1 MRTLLLVLI
10 LSAAIPARADEVNEQ
25 AKEHFAKGQTHY
37 ALGEF
42 EQAAD
47 EFKEAF
53 RLRKVPIILYNIA
66 QALRLSGNLQNAI
79 FFYSQYLT
87 RQPDAANRAEV
98 EARIA
103 ELRTQ
108 LQRETGRPPN
118 DLAPEKVEAAA
129 PPPAVA
135 KPAAKPTTRAA
146 VPVAA
151 VAASPPAAS
160 IKPTR
165 LAGYVA
171 LGAGALLEGGAYLF
185 HASASSAADELSRKY
200 NAGTLT
206 PADAHLRSDIDSKGR
221 LATMSAIG
229 GALLL
234 ASGAVLVFAF

>member
-1 MRTLLLVLI
+1 MRTILLALI

-25 AKEHFAKGQTHY
+25 AKEHFDKGQTHY

-53 RLRKVPIILYNIA
+53 RVREVPIILYNIA
-66 QALRLSGNLQNAI
+66 QALRLSGNSQNAI

-87 RQPDAANRAEV
+87 RQPDATNRAEV

-103 ELRTQ
+103 ELRAQ
-108 LQRETGRPPN
+108 LQRETGRPPR
-118 DLAPEKVEAAA
+118 DVEPPKAAAAA

-135 KPAAKPTTRAA
+135 RPASKPARAA
-146 VPVAA
+146 APAAA
-151 VAASPPAAS
+151 VAASPPSAS

-171 LGAGALLEGGAYLF
+171 LGAGVLLEGGAYLF
-185 HASASSAADELSRKY
+185 HSSASSAADELSRKY

-234 ASGAVLVFAF
+234 ASGAALVFAF